1 MIAQY
6 LILFGYFAA
15 LFLIGII
22 ASRRIHN
29 LRDYFVGGKRMGY
42 WVVAFSARATGESAW
57 LLLGLTGLGAMVG
70 MSAFW
75 VVAGEVIGVGIAWF
89 WMAHPFKRATDGFD
103 SVTVPDFLVSKFTD
117 GVSKRARLIRL
128 LAAGAL
134 ALFVTIYV
142 SAQIDAT
149 GKAFESFL
157 GWNYYA
163 GALAGFGIV
172 VLYTF
177 SGGFVAVS
185 WSDLFQGLLMLLGLI
200 SVPVF
205 ASSALAPGEG
215 LIHSLAAI
223 DSGLLDPFGPGG
235 LTLRN
240 ACIIVSYS
248 AVGLGFLGSPQIFVR
263 FMSIKNE
270 GEINRGRWVALAY
283 TLLTD
288 AGAVLTGM
296 LGRVLLTGPD
306 VPIEPVL
313 GTAAENVLPLL
324 VQHLFPAIIV
334 GLFIAAVLSAIMST
348 IDSLLVVASSAVTRD
363 LYQQMYHPDLKDEAL
378 TRLSRTV
385 TLALAGLALGI
396 ALTVSVLSPDRTVF
410 WFVIFGWSGIAA
422 TFCPGIL
429 LSLFWRRF
437 NSSGLIASMIV
448 GFACVPLFKFVFPL
462 LPTVGPYIGLLGEM
476 APSIFVALIA
486 GISVSIWSDPAQNDA
501 DTRPAS
507 VLRTSD

>member
-15 LFLIGII
+15 LFLIGIF

-89 WMAHPFKRATDGFD
+89 LMAHPFKHATDRFD

-117 GVSKRARLIRL
+117 GVSKSARLIRL
-128 LAAGAL
+128 LSAGAL

-185 WSDLFQGLLMLLGLI
+185 WSDLFQGLLMLLGLV

-205 ASSALAPGEG
+205 AWFALAPNQG
-215 LIHSLAAI
+215 LVRSLGAI
-223 DSGLLDPFGPGG
+223 DAGLLDPWGSGG
-235 LTLRN
+235 LTLKN
-240 ACIIVSYS
+240 ACIIVSYA

-263 FMSIKNE
+263 FISIKNE
-270 GEINRGRWVALAY
+270 ADINRGRWVALAY

-306 VPIEPVL
+306 VPVEPAL
-313 GTAAENVLPLL
+313 GTAAESILPLL
-324 VQHLFPAIIV
+324 VQHLFPTIIV

-363 LYQQMYHPDLKDEAL
+363 LYQQMYHPGLPDESL

-385 TLALAGLALGI
+385 TLALAGLALAI

-429 LSLFWRRF
+429 LSLFWRGF
-437 NSSGLIASMIV
+437 NASGLIASMIV
-448 GFACVPLFKFVFPL
+448 GFVCVPLFKFVFPL
-462 LPTVGPYIGLLGEM
+462 LPTAGPFISLLGEM
-476 APSIFVALIA
+476 APSIFVALLA
-486 GISVSIWSDPAQNDA
+486 GIVSSKLKPNPK
-501 DTRPAS
+501 RPTVTSPSS